1 MPKNTFFNLPEEKR
15 ERIIE
20 AAIDEFAKNLYH
32 NASITRIVDNSGIAK
47 GSFYQYFEDKKDL
60 FKYIL
65 DLGGKKKTR
74 YLEHVLTEI
83 DNMNFFSLIRE
94 LFIAGIIFSK
104 ENPKLSNIGC
114 NFANSADEKLK
125 KEIYGENVPKSNH
138 MFKILLQ
145 KSIAREEINPDI
157 DVDLVSQMITNLSIF
172 IIEYFFKEIRKT
184 DNMEM
189 LDLVDKMLFVLKNG
203 IKRN

>member
-1 MPKNTFFNLPEEKR
+1 MPKNTFFNLQEEKR

-114 NFANSADEKLK
+114 NFANLADEKLK
-125 KEIYGENVPKSNH
+125 KEIYGENVPKSNY